1 MQSISKKLIV
11 LHNTKSFLTF
21 ALFYKLIR
29 RKIMEGLDF
38 GTMLDDEQMN
48 SLFGEQE
55 EDTQPEEEE
64 TGEGED
70 KDKNKDKNNT
80 AEVDPE
86 NMFGDKPE
94 SVGSEEHKDNEEDT
108 TSTEG
113 GTSPDFFSSIANAF
127 AEEGI
132 FPDLDEETIKGIK
145 TAQDFRNAID
155 EQIKAGLDEQQRRV
169 AEALNNNVEPD
180 KIRQYEGLIAYLDTI
195 DDKAISAEGEQGE
208 TLRKKILFQDYI
220 NRGFSK
226 ERAEKAVN
234 RAIENGT
241 DVEDAREALES
252 NKTFFKEEYQQ
263 MLDDAKKAKDE
274 EKEKDKAK
282 AERIKKSILEG
293 DLKFFEDVDVDKKV
307 RQEAYDAIS
316 KPIYRD
322 PKTGE
327 TYTAVQKLELD
338 NSEEFLAK
346 LGLIYAL
353 TDGLTSLDGL
363 VKKKVKKEV
372 KRGFSELEQKINNTR
387 RDSRG
392 NLRFASG
399 VDDTESILG
408 KGMKLDL

>member
-1 MQSISKKLIV
+1 
-11 LHNTKSFLTF
+11 
-21 ALFYKLIR
+21 
-29 RKIMEGLDF
+29 MEGLDF

-48 SLFGEQE
+48 SLFDEQE
-55 EDTQPEEEE
+55 DDTQPEEKK
-64 TGEGED
+64 EGDDENND
-70 KDKNKDKNNT
+70 KDKNKT

-86 NMFGDKPE
+86 GMFEGTPE
-94 SVGSEEHKDNEEDT
+94 SVGSEDNKDNEEDT
-108 TSTEG
+108 TSEKE

-145 TAQDFRNAID
+145 TAEDFRKAID
-155 EQIKAGLDEQQRRV
+155 EQIKAGLDEQQKRV
-169 AEALNNNVEPD
+169 ADALNNNVEPD
-180 KIRQYEGLIAYLDTI
+180 KVRQYENLIAYLNTI
-195 DDKAISAEGEQGE
+195 DEETISAEGEEGE
-208 TLRKKILFQDYI
+208 ILRKKILFQDYI

-234 RAIENGT
+234 RAITNGT
-241 DVEDAREALES
+241 DIEDAKEALES

-263 MLDDAKKAKDE
+263 LLDDAKADW
-274 EKEKDKAK
+274 EKEQEENRAK
-282 AERIKKSILEG
+282 AERLKKSILEE
-293 DLKFFEDVDVDKKV
+293 DIKFFEDVDVSKDI
-307 RQEAYDAIS
+307 RQRAFDAIS
-316 KPIYRD
+316 KPIYKD

-353 TDGLTSLDGL
+353 TDGLKNIDGL

-372 KRGFSELEQKINNTR
+372 KRGFSELENKINSTR

-392 NLRFASG
+392 NLKFASG
-399 VDDTESILG
+399 VDDAESILG

>member
-1 MQSISKKLIV
+1 M
-11 LHNTKSFLTF
+11 HDTKSFLTF

-64 TGEGED
+64 TGGGED

-108 TSTEG
+108 TSTED

-145 TAQDFRNAID
+145 TAQDFRDAID

-169 AEALNNNVEPD
+169 AEALNNDVEPD

-274 EKEKDKAK
+274 EKEKDKEK

-293 DLKFFEDVDVDKKV
+293 DLKLFEDVDVDKKV

-316 KPIYRD
+316 KPIYKD

-353 TDGLTSLDGL
+353 TDGLKSLDGL

>member
-1 MQSISKKLIV
+1 M
-11 LHNTKSFLTF
+11 HDTKSFLTF

-64 TGEGED
+64 IGGGKD

-94 SVGSEEHKDNEEDT
+94 SVGSEEHKDNEEGT
-108 TSTEG
+108 TSTED

-169 AEALNNNVEPD
+169 AEALNNDVEPD

-353 TDGLTSLDGL
+353 TDGLKSLDGL

>member
-1 MQSISKKLIV
+1 M
-11 LHNTKSFLTF
+11 HDTKSFLTF
-21 ALFYKLIR
+21 VLFYKLIR

-94 SVGSEEHKDNEEDT
+94 SVGSGEHKDNEEDT
-108 TSTEG
+108 TSTED

-127 AEEGI
+127 VEEGI

-145 TAQDFRNAID
+145 TAQDFRDAID
-155 EQIKAGLDEQQRRV
+155 AQIKAGLDEQQRRV
-169 AEALNNNVEPD
+169 AEALNNDVEPD

-241 DVEDAREALES
+241 DIEDAREALES

-274 EKEKDKAK
+274 EKKKYKEK
-282 AERIKKSILEG
+282 AERIKKTILEG

-327 TYTAVQKLELD
+327 IYTAVQKLELD

-353 TDGLTSLDGL
+353 TDGLKSLDGL

-392 NLRFASG
+392 NLKFASG

>member
-1 MQSISKKLIV
+1 M
-11 LHNTKSFLTF
+11 HNTKSFLNF

-64 TGEGED
+64 TGGGED

-108 TSTEG
+108 TSTED

-169 AEALNNNVEPD
+169 AEALNNDVEPD

>member
-1 MQSISKKLIV
+1 M
-11 LHNTKSFLTF
+11 HDTKSFLTF

-64 TGEGED
+64 TGGGED

-94 SVGSEEHKDNEEDT
+94 SVGSEEHKDNKEDT
-108 TSTEG
+108 TSTED

-169 AEALNNNVEPD
+169 AEALNNDVEPD

-241 DVEDAREALES
+241 DVEDAKEALES
-252 NKTFFKEEYQQ
+252 NKIFFKEEYQQ
-263 MLDDAKKAKDE
+263 MLDDAKKAKDD

-293 DLKFFEDVDVDKKV
+293 NLKFFEDVDVDKKV

-322 PKTGE
+322 PKTGD

-353 TDGLTSLDGL
+353 TDGLKSLDGL

>member
-1 MQSISKKLIV
+1 M
-11 LHNTKSFLTF
+11 HDTKSFLTF

-64 TGEGED
+64 TGGGED
-70 KDKNKDKNNT
+70 KDKDKNNT

-108 TSTEG
+108 TSTED

-169 AEALNNNVEPD
+169 AEALNNDVEPD

-353 TDGLTSLDGL
+353 TDGLKSLDGL

>member
-1 MQSISKKLIV
+1 
-11 LHNTKSFLTF
+11 
-21 ALFYKLIR
+21 
-29 RKIMEGLDF
+29 MEGLDF

-108 TSTEG
+108 TSTED

-145 TAQDFRNAID
+145 TAQDFRNAIN

-169 AEALNNNVEPD
+169 AEALNNDVEPD
-180 KIRQYEGLIAYLDTI
+180 KIRQYEGLIAYLNTI
-195 DDKAISAEGEQGE
+195 DDKTISAEGEQGE

-263 MLDDAKKAKDE
+263 MLDDAKKAKDD

>member
-1 MQSISKKLIV
+1 
-11 LHNTKSFLTF
+11 
-21 ALFYKLIR
+21 
-29 RKIMEGLDF
+29 MEGLDF

-108 TSTEG
+108 TSTED

-169 AEALNNNVEPD
+169 AEALNNDVEPD

>member
-1 MQSISKKLIV
+1 M
-11 LHNTKSFLTF
+11 HDTKSFLTF

-64 TGEGED
+64 TGGGED

-108 TSTEG
+108 TSTED

-145 TAQDFRNAID
+145 TAQDFRDAID

-169 AEALNNNVEPD
+169 AEALNNDVEPD

-274 EKEKDKAK
+274 EKEKDKEK

-353 TDGLTSLDGL
+353 TDGLKSLDGL

>member
-1 MQSISKKLIV
+1 M
-11 LHNTKSFLTF
+11 HDTKSFLTF

-55 EDTQPEEEE
+55 EDPQPEEEE
-64 TGEGED
+64 TGGGGD
-70 KDKNKDKNNT
+70 KNKNKDKNNT

-94 SVGSEEHKDNEEDT
+94 SVGSAEHKDNEEDT
-108 TSTEG
+108 TSTED
-113 GTSPDFFSSIANAF
+113 GTSPDFFSSIADAF

-145 TAQDFRNAID
+145 TAQDFRDAID
-155 EQIKAGLDEQQRRV
+155 EQIKAGLNEQQRRV
-169 AEALNNNVEPD
+169 AEALNNDVEPD

-234 RAIENGT
+234 RAIENGA

-274 EKEKDKAK
+274 EREKDKAK

-353 TDGLTSLDGL
+353 TDGLKSLDGL

>member
-1 MQSISKKLIV
+1 
-11 LHNTKSFLTF
+11 
-21 ALFYKLIR
+21 
-29 RKIMEGLDF
+29 MEGLDF

-55 EDTQPEEEE
+55 DDTQPEEKKEGDEE
-64 TGEGED
+64 NNDND
-70 KDKNKDKNNT
+70 KDKNKT

-86 NMFGDKPE
+86 GMFEGTPE
-94 SVGSEEHKDNEEDT
+94 SVGSEDNKDNEEDT
-108 TSTEG
+108 TSEKE

-132 FPDLDEETIKGIK
+132 FPDLDKETIKGIK
-145 TAQDFRNAID
+145 TAEDFRKAID
-155 EQIKAGLDEQQRRV
+155 EQIKAGLDEQQKRV
-169 AEALNNNVEPD
+169 ADALNNNVEPD
-180 KIRQYEGLIAYLDTI
+180 KVRQYENLIAYLNTI
-195 DDKAISAEGEQGE
+195 DEETISAESEEGEV
-208 TLRKKILFQDYI
+208 LRKKILFQDYI

-234 RAIENGT
+234 RAITNGT
-241 DVEDAREALES
+241 DIEDAKEALES

-263 MLDDAKKAKDE
+263 LLDDAKADW
-274 EKEKDKAK
+274 EKEQEENRAK
-282 AERIKKSILEG
+282 AERLKKSILEE
-293 DLKFFEDVDVDKKV
+293 DIKFFEDVDVSKDI
-307 RQEAYDAIS
+307 RQRAFDAIS
-316 KPIYRD
+316 KPIYKD

-353 TDGLTSLDGL
+353 TDGLKNIDGL

-372 KRGFSELEQKINNTR
+372 KRGFSELENKINSTR

-392 NLRFASG
+392 NLKFASG
-399 VDDTESILG
+399 VDDAESILG

>member
-1 MQSISKKLIV
+1 
-11 LHNTKSFLTF
+11 
-21 ALFYKLIR
+21 
-29 RKIMEGLDF
+29 MEGLDF

-55 EDTQPEEEE
+55 DDTQPEEKKEGDEE
-64 TGEGED
+64 NND
-70 KDKNKDKNNT
+70 KDKNKT

-86 NMFGDKPE
+86 EMFEGTPE
-94 SVGSEEHKDNEEDT
+94 SVGSEDNKDNEEDT
-108 TSTEG
+108 TSEKE

-132 FPDLDEETIKGIK
+132 FPDLDEKTIKGIK
-145 TAQDFRNAID
+145 TAEDFRKAID
-155 EQIKAGLDEQQRRV
+155 EQIKAGLDEQQKRV
-169 AEALNNNVEPD
+169 ADALNNNVEPD
-180 KIRQYEGLIAYLDTI
+180 KVRQYENLIAYLNTI
-195 DDKAISAEGEQGE
+195 DEETISAEGEEGE
-208 TLRKKILFQDYI
+208 ILRKKILFQDYV

-234 RAIENGT
+234 RAITNGT
-241 DVEDAREALES
+241 DIEDAKEALES

-263 MLDDAKKAKDE
+263 LLDDAKADR
-274 EKEKDKAK
+274 EKEQEENRAK
-282 AERIKKSILEG
+282 AERLKKSILEE
-293 DLKFFEDVDVDKKV
+293 DIKFFEDVDVSKDV
-307 RQEAYDAIS
+307 RQKAFDAIS

-353 TDGLTSLDGL
+353 TDGLKNIDGL

-372 KRGFSELEQKINNTR
+372 KRGFSELENKINSTR

-392 NLRFASG
+392 NLKFASG
-399 VDDTESILG
+399 VDDAESILG

>member
-1 MQSISKKLIV
+1 M
-11 LHNTKSFLTF
+11 HNTESFLNF
-21 ALFYKLIR
+21 AQFYKLIR

-38 GTMLDDEQMN
+38 GTMLDDEQMD

-55 EDTQPEEEE
+55 EDTKPEEEE
-64 TGEGED
+64 TGGGED

-108 TSTEG
+108 TSIED

-155 EQIKAGLDEQQRRV
+155 KQIKAGLDEQQRRV
-169 AEALNNNVEPD
+169 TEALNNDVEPD

-274 EKEKDKAK
+274 EKEKDKEK

-293 DLKFFEDVDVDKKV
+293 DLKFFEGVDIDKKV

-322 PKTGE
+322 PKTGD

-346 LGLIYAL
+346 LGLIYTL
-353 TDGLTSLDGL
+353 TDGFKSLDGL

>member
-1 MQSISKKLIV
+1 M
-11 LHNTKSFLTF
+11 HDTKSFLTF

-48 SLFGEQE
+48 SLFSEQE
-55 EDTQPEEEE
+55 EDTQPGEEE
-64 TGEGED
+64 TGEGEN

-108 TSTEG
+108 TSTED

-169 AEALNNNVEPD
+169 AEALNNDVEPD

-220 NRGFSK
+220 NRGFSR

>member
-1 MQSISKKLIV
+1 
-11 LHNTKSFLTF
+11 
-21 ALFYKLIR
+21 
-29 RKIMEGLDF
+29 MEGLDF
-38 GTMLDDEQMN
+38 GTMLDDEQVE

-55 EDTQPEEEE
+55 DGTQPNDDDNN
-64 TGEGED
+64 GEGEE
-70 KDKNKDKNNT
+70 KDKNKNNT
-80 AEVDPE
+80 AEVDPD

-94 SVGSEEHKDNEEDT
+94 SVGSEENKDKTEDT
-108 TSTEG
+108 TSDEG

-132 FPDLDEETIKGIK
+132 FPDLDEDTIKGIK
-145 TAQDFRNAID
+145 TAQDFRDAID
-155 EQIKAGLDEQQRRV
+155 EQIRAGLDEQQRRV
-169 AEALNNNVEPD
+169 AEALDNNVEPN
-180 KIRQYEGLIAYLDTI
+180 KIRQYEGLIAYLNTI
-195 DDKAISAEGEQGE
+195 DEDTLGAEGEEGE
-208 TLRKKILFQDYI
+208 TLRRKILYQDYT

-234 RAIENGT
+234 RAFTNGT
-241 DVEDAREALES
+241 DVEDAKEALES
-252 NKTFFKEEYQQ
+252 NKTFFQEEYQKL
-263 MLDDAKKAKDE
+263 LDEAKEAKEQE
-274 EKEKDKAK
+274 EEENRAK
-282 AERIKKSILEG
+282 AERLKKSILEG
-293 DLKFFEDVDVDKKV
+293 DLKFFEDVDVDKNIRK
-307 RQEAYDAIS
+307 AAFDAIS
-316 KPIYRD
+316 KPIYKD

-353 TDGLTSLDGL
+353 TDGLKSLDGL

-372 KRGFSELEQKINNTR
+372 KRGFSELEQRINNTR

-392 NLRFASG
+392 NLKFASG

>member
-1 MQSISKKLIV
+1 M
-11 LHNTKSFLTF
+11 HDTKSFLTF

-64 TGEGED
+64 TGGGE
-70 KDKNKDKNNT
+70 DKNKDKNNT

-108 TSTEG
+108 TSTED

-145 TAQDFRNAID
+145 TAQDLRDVID

-169 AEALNNNVEPD
+169 AEALNNDVEPD
-180 KIRQYEGLIAYLDTI
+180 KIRQYVGLIAYLDTI
-195 DDKAISAEGEQGE
+195 DDKVISAEGEQGE

-220 NRGFSK
+220 NRGFSR

-241 DVEDAREALES
+241 DVEDAKEALES

-274 EKEKDKAK
+274 EKEKDKEK
-282 AERIKKSILEG
+282 AERIKKLILEG
-293 DLKFFEDVDVDKKV
+293 DLKFFEDVGVDKKV

-353 TDGLTSLDGL
+353 TDGLKSPDGL

>member
-1 MQSISKKLIV
+1 M
-11 LHNTKSFLTF
+11 HDTKSFLTF

-64 TGEGED
+64 TGGGED

-108 TSTEG
+108 TSIEG

-145 TAQDFRNAID
+145 TAQDFRDAID

-169 AEALNNNVEPD
+169 AEALNNDVEPD

-241 DVEDAREALES
+241 DVEDAKEALES

-274 EKEKDKAK
+274 EKEKDKEK

-353 TDGLTSLDGL
+353 TDGLKSLDGL

-392 NLRFASG
+392 NLKFASG